1 MLDWRRIDL
10 NNLKVL
16 HALMLERHVGRAA
29 ERLGVTA
36 SSISHRL
43 RRMREDFADELFVRT
58 PIGMTPSPR
67 MEEIAVPLSEMITSI
82 TLAVSSGALEA
93 LPQARRF
100 ALVVPDGLRQ
110 QLLPVLMRSLVQD
123 HAGHSLEIRSFERRS
138 YATELSQGEVDAVVS
153 VGGERDDRS
162 LVDRLPVACDR
173 LVCLF
178 GPLCPLAGAQEVT
191 VEDYLQAAHLYSL
204 PWPMSDNHFDRLL
217 ARDGQSRRI
226 MLTMPS
232 HLGIGDALLA
242 SRLVATVPASLARHL
257 AGLHPQL
264 IICPLAIDGT
274 EGTVFLE
281 TSRQQQRRPEIG
293 RFKAL
298 VETAIRTVLPRTPA
312 VPKSSSD

>member
-29 ERLGVTA
+29 DRLGVTA

-43 RRMREDFADELFVRT
+43 RRMREDFADDLFVRT
-58 PIGMTPSPR
+58 PSGMVPSPR
-67 MEEIAVPLSEMITSI
+67 MEEIAVPLSEMIASI

-100 ALVVPDGLRQ
+100 TLVVPDGLRQ
-110 QLLPVLMRSLVQD
+110 QLLPVLIQSLVQD
-123 HAGHSLEIRSFERRS
+123 HAGHSLEIRVFERRS
-138 YATELSQGEVDAVVS
+138 YATELSQGEVDAVIS
-153 VGGERDDRS
+153 VGGDRDDRS
-162 LVDRLPVACDR
+162 LVERIPVACDR

-178 GPLCPLAGAQEVT
+178 GPLCPLAGADEVA
-191 VEDYLQAAHLYSL
+191 VDDYLSAAHLYSL
-204 PWPMSDNHFDRLL
+204 PWPASDNHFDRLL
-217 ARDGQSRRI
+217 ARDGRSRRI

-232 HLGIGDALLA
+232 HLGIGDALIA
-242 SRLVATVPASLARHL
+242 SRLVATVPSSLARHL
-257 AGLHPQL
+257 TALHPPL
-264 IICPLAIDGT
+264 AIRPLAIDGT

-281 TSRQQQRRPEIG
+281 ASRQQQRRPEIA

-298 VETAIRTVLPRTPA
+298 VETAIRTVLPRSPA
-312 VPKSSSD
+312 APGV